1 VRKILFAVAL
11 STLFSILAHAE
22 HVQTCNGGHNTVPD
36 GLQIVCSATWQFR
49 PGTCTGKD
57 LWDQWIVTGQ
67 SPSDDA
73 FIRPWAD
80 TPITVIGYELVKLQ
94 DDDRN
99 PDSAYTNNHKSWFM
113 IGSAISGQPD
123 AMLWL
128 APGET
133 HSQRMWPAGTG
144 QLWPSKTLANHD
156 KDADMLDL
164 HGSCFGGGSVT
175 IFLTIYYT
183 PHE

>member
-1 VRKILFAVAL
+1 MRKILLAVAL
-11 STLFSILAHAE
+11 SALFSVLARAA
-22 HVQTCNGGHNTVPD
+22 HVQTCNGSHNTVPD
-36 GLQIVCSATWQFR
+36 SLQVVCSATWQLS
-49 PGTCTGKD
+49 GTCTGKD
-57 LWDQWIVTGQ
+57 LWDQWIVTGP
-67 SPSDDA
+67 SPSGDA

-183 PHE
+183 PHK